1 MTVGSIV
8 SVPGARPIV
17 ELGVGN
23 TNTPAGQAVWDTA
36 RWDTEPHRWAGTE
49 PTWLDITCDVHDVE
63 IDQGRDRSIV
73 RWQVGTASITLD
85 NRDGRYDINVTPAP
99 PATLSIRP
107 GRQIRVGVAL
117 DGGEP
122 QWRFRG
128 WIDAANPTYDPVLQ
142 DVVELSCIDAKG
154 MAGKVDLGK
163 VADPGVGASETVTA
177 RMNRVLD
184 AAGGQQHYRDIPASG
199 TTLLATTL
207 GAKTVDLLDV
217 SADSVGGVVFGDEQG
232 RVAFRGRDWQTYEPG
247 DPPDGTIGNVP
258 STGIDIVYGA
268 SDVVYGASDVVWTS
282 DDNDAVCPSG
292 WEMSF
297 EADDMATRVLLGR
310 PSETPHQFDDAE
322 NQILYGV
329 ETFSRTDLIP
339 ANPADLDLLGT
350 RILRVLSASFMP
362 NVAAVT
368 IDAATSIEAR
378 DLCATVDPTLPSR
391 YRGYL
396 REGSRVVFDRQFFA
410 VGVSHR
416 IDPEGWTCRIALD
429 DAGPFATV
437 GNRWDDAAWDTGLWA
452 EAVTTLIGEAR
463 ELIGALD
470 G

>member
-23 TNTPAGQAVWDTA
+23 TNTPAGQAIWDTA

-85 NRDGRYDINVTPAP
+85 NRDGRYDINVTPTP
-99 PATLSIRP
+99 PAVLSVRP

-122 QWRFRG
+122 HWLCRG
-128 WIDAANPTYDPVLQ
+128 LIDAANPTYDPVLQ

-163 VADPGVGASETVTA
+163 LADPGVGASETVTA

-184 AAGGQQHYRDIPASG
+184 AAGWQAHYRDIPAAG
-199 TTLLATTL
+199 TTLLATTM
-207 GAKTVDLLDV
+207 GAKCVDLLDV
-217 SADSVGGVVFGDEQG
+217 AADSVGGVVFGDEQG
-232 RVAFRGRDWQTYEPG
+232 RVTFRGRDWQTYEP
-247 DPPDGTIGNVP
+247 DVPVDDTIGNLP
-258 STGIDIVYGA
+258 ATGIDIVYGA
-268 SDVVYGASDVVWTS
+268 SDVVYGSSDVVWTS
-282 DDNDAVCPSG
+282 GDPQGVCPSG

-310 PSETPHQFDDAE
+310 PSEEPHIFDDAD

-339 ANPADLDLLGT
+339 ANPADLDLLGA

-368 IDAATSIEAR
+368 IDAATSVAAR
-378 DLCATVDPTLPSR
+378 DLCRDRRPDHPLEVPRLSPRRRPGRVRPPVLRCRCLPPHR
-391 YRGYL
+391 PGRL
-396 REGSRVVFDRQFFA
+396 D
-410 VGVSHR
+410 VSHR
-416 IDPEGWTCRIALD
+416 PRRR
-429 DAGPFATV
+429 GPVRHGRQPV
-437 GNRWDDAAWDTGLWA
+437 G
-452 EAVTTLIGEAR
+452 
-463 ELIGALD
+463 
-470 G
+470 